1 MDLKELKGLG
11 PKTLLKLNNNNI
23 YTIND
28 LLYFFPKSYIVYE
41 ENIDDF
47 LLCNNTT
54 IKGVVLSNPYILN
67 YRRNVKAVIF
77 YIDYNNQKLK
87 CLYFGSDY
95 LKYKIKKG
103 TFVYVYGKYDKKDNE
118 FYTSKVFIDELKDN
132 IEVSYKLKDVYDYVI
147 KNAINNLFL
156 MGINIK
162 ETLPQELIDKY
173 KLLDIKKYIYSSHNP
188 LNKEDIKQIMRR
200 RKYEEFFWYSIRLER
215 LRYERNVYKKP
226 RIIDEKNINDF
237 KSKLPFILTKGQNDA
252 IDDVINDIK
261 SNIPMNRLIEG
272 DVGSGKTIVGI
283 IASLVEIMAGYQVM
297 VMVPLEVLANQ
308 EFDVYKNVFNHL
320 NIKVELLTSNVVKG
334 RSKILKDFKS
344 GNIDVL
350 IGTHSLLSD
359 EIQSKNLG
367 LIIIDEQHK
376 FGVNQRE
383 KIKKKYK
390 NLDALYLT
398 ATPIPRTLGLTS
410 FGDLDISII
419 NEKPKDRLTI
429 ETKIIPYNKIN
440 GLFKF
445 ALKEINLNHQIYAVT
460 PHIEDGSEAIS
471 IKEAYDM
478 LTEALPNA
486 RIQMLHGKMKNIEK
500 AKIMQDFKDHN
511 IDILVSTTVIE
522 VGVDSKD
529 ATLIM
534 IFDAERYGLAQIH
547 QLRGRVGRN
556 NLQSYCALISNDID
570 NIRLNKLE
578 QLSDGF
584 EIANEDF
591 LERGPGDFLGT
602 NQSGFEN
609 LKYASFENDMNIWS
623 CAKEDGEKYFY
634 KYKNNE
640 IESDI
645 FDEIIAI
652 KDQGSLN

>member
-11 PKTLLKLNNNNI
+11 PKTILKLNNNDI
-23 YTIND
+23 YTVND
-28 LLYFFPKSYIVYE
+28 LINFFPKSYIIYE
-41 ENIDDF
+41 ENMDDF
-47 LLCNNTT
+47 LSCNNTT
-54 IKGVVLSNPYILN
+54 IKGVLLSNPFILN
-67 YRRNVKAVIF
+67 YRKGVKAVIF
-77 YIDYNNQKLK
+77 YINYNNQKLK

-95 LKYKIKKG
+95 LKYKIKIG
-103 TFVYVYGKYDKKDNE
+103 SLIHIYGKYDKRYNE
-118 FYTSKVFIDELKDN
+118 FHAAKVFVDELKEN

-156 MGINIK
+156 MNVKIK

-173 KLLDIKKYIYSSHNP
+173 KLLDINKYIYLSHNP
-188 LNKEDIKQIMRR
+188 KNKEDIKQILRR

-215 LRYERNVYKKP
+215 LRFERNIFKKS
-226 RIIDEKNINDF
+226 RIIDDKTIIDF
-237 KSKLPFILTKGQNDA
+237 KSKLPFTLTKGQNDA
-252 IDDVINDIK
+252 INDVINDIK

-272 DVGSGKTIVGI
+272 DVGSGKTIVGV
-283 IASLVEIMAGYQVM
+283 IASLLEIMAGYQVM

-308 EFDVYKNVFNHL
+308 EYEIYKNLFSYL
-320 NIKVELLTSNVVKG
+320 NIKVELLTSNVTKG
-334 RSKILKDFKS
+334 RSGILKDFKN
-344 GNIDVL
+344 GIIDVL

-398 ATPIPRTLGLTS
+398 ATPIPRTLGLTT

-419 NEKPKDRLTI
+419 NEKPQDRLKIT
-429 ETKIIPYNKIN
+429 TKIIPYNKIN
-440 GLFKF
+440 GLFKSVNN
-445 ALKEINLNHQIYAVT
+445 EINLNHQIYAVT
-460 PHIEDGSEAIS
+460 PYIEDGSDAIS

-478 LTEALPNA
+478 ISQALPNA
-486 RIQMLHGKMKNIEK
+486 RIAMLHGKMKNAEK
-500 AKIMQDFKDHN
+500 TKIMQDFKDHQ

-547 QLRGRVGRN
+547 QLRGRVGRSN
-556 NLQSYCALISNDID
+556 IQSYCALISDDID
-570 NIRLNKLE
+570 NIRLNKLVE
-578 QLSDGF
+578 LSDGF

-591 LERGPGDFLGT
+591 IERGPGDFLGT

-609 LKYASFENDMNIWS
+609 LKYASFESDMNIWS
-623 CAKEDGEKYFY
+623 CAKKDGENYFY

-640 IESDI
+640 LNSDI
-645 FDEIIAI
+645 FDEIISI